1 VVDMG
6 AYEFDLSY
14 FGDFDKDCSVNFGDI
29 SILAQTWMT
38 QKGEPGWDGVC
49 DISDPHDDYID
60 WRDLAILCDNW
71 LTTP

>member
-1 VVDMG
+1 MG

-38 QKGEPGWDGVC
+38 QKGEPG
-49 DISDPHDDYID
+49 
-60 WRDLAILCDNW
+60 
-71 LTTP
+71 